1 MNFYYKVR
9 KNSRLVGISL
19 IFSLTQLIFP
29 QTAISQ
35 EMIVNNELSGDNF
48 EVQEK
53 IIDAVE
59 QLPIAGKREA
69 KKTFYLTVT
78 AYSSTVDQCDG
89 DPFTTASGE
98 TVHDGIIAYNYLPFG
113 TKVRF
118 PEMFPEKVFEVQDR
132 LRAGASTYLADLW
145 METREEAI
153 QWGAKVLKIEIL

>member
-1 MNFYYKVR
+1 M
-9 KNSRLVGISL
+9 GISL